1 MATKSFHPWRG
12 GAVAVLVGVFLAV
25 LLAVESPLPAR
36 DEAKATAL
44 PSDLAAIPSDA
55 VLLVSGRVATLWD
68 SDLAKPVRRR
78 MAKEVGEGAQE
89 FQKFFG
95 VPLEQAER
103 LSMVIM
109 DPPPARE
116 EPLFLLHTAKP
127 YDKDKV
133 LAAAKTTNK
142 VMYKDKVIYAGD
154 KGMSIYPLD
163 NRTLVYG
170 AKNSLSA
177 CIDRAAP
184 KGEGNLGGAIRQAAG
199 NHAAVIGLNVKA
211 FNDAVGAQLPGEV
224 EPFKPLLEALGG
236 TITVDFSTI
245 RGSTVGHATLS
256 MNFAAEKDAAAALK
270 PLNTGL
276 EMARAALDQGI
287 TELGKNKEMTQV
299 VDLLQL
305 VQDALK
311 AAKVEQEGK
320 ALRASASLK
329 VDAAKA
335 AVLVLEAVQKT
346 RGAAARAQAQNNL
359 KQIGLALHNYHDTMN
374 SFPPQATY
382 DKNGK
387 PMLSW
392 RVFILPYIEQQ
403 ELYKQFHL
411 DEPWD
416 SEHNK
421 KLLAQMPKVY
431 ASPADEKSAK
441 EHSTHFQGF
450 FGKGAFFEG
459 KKGIS
464 IASITDGTSNTLMI
478 VEATKAVPW
487 SKPEDIPFDPAKEL
501 PKLGLPGAQGFQA
514 GFCDGSVRFI
524 SNTIKP
530 QTLKSL
536 ITRDGGEVVDSNDF

>member
-1 MATKSFHPWRG
+1 MATKWSTPWRG
-12 GAVAVLVGVFLAV
+12 GAAAALVGVFLAA
-25 LLAVESPLPAR
+25 LLTVESPLPAR
-36 DEAKATAL
+36 DDAKAAAL
-44 PSDLAAIPSDA
+44 PGDLAAIPSDA

-68 SDLAKPVRRR
+68 SDLVKPVRRQ
-78 MAKEVGEGAQE
+78 MAKEVEEGAQQFE
-89 FQKFFG
+89 KFFG

-109 DPPPARE
+109 DPPPSRE

-133 LAAAKTTNK
+133 LAAVKKTEK
-142 VMYKDKVIYAGD
+142 VTYKDKVIYAGD
-154 KGMSIYPLD
+154 KGMAIYPLD
-163 NRTLVYG
+163 DRTLVYG
-170 AKNSLSA
+170 VKNALSA
-177 CIDRAAP
+177 WIDHPAP
-184 KGEGNLGGAIRQAAG
+184 KEEGNLAGAIRQAAG

-224 EPFKPLLEALGG
+224 EPFKPLLEAQAG
-236 TITVDFSTI
+236 TITVDFSAI
-245 RGSTVGHATLS
+245 RGATVGHASLS
-256 MNFAAEKDAAAALK
+256 MNFATEKDAAAALK
-270 PLNTGL
+270 PLNNGL
-276 EMARAALDQGI
+276 ELAQGALDQGI
-287 TELGKNKEMTQV
+287 TELGKNKEMTKV
-299 VDLLQL
+299 VDLLQI

-311 AAKVEQEGK
+311 AAKVQHEGK
-320 ALRASASLK
+320 TLRASAAIKIDSTKSAL
-329 VDAAKA
+329 
-335 AVLVLEAVQKT
+335 LVLEAVQKA
-346 RGAAARAQAQNNL
+346 RQSAARAQAQNNL
-359 KQIGLALHNYHDTMN
+359 KQIGIALHNYHDTIG

-392 RVFILPYIEQQ
+392 RVFILPYIEQDN
-403 ELYKQFHL
+403 LYKQFHL

-431 ASPADEKSAK
+431 ASPADEKSVK
-441 EHSTHFQGF
+441 DHLTHYQGF

-459 KKGIS
+459 KKGLR
-464 IASITDGTSNTLMI
+464 IADFTDGTSNTLMI
-478 VEATKAVPW
+478 VEASKAVPW

-514 GFCDGSVRFI
+514 GMCDGSVRFI
-524 SNTIKP
+524 SHTIKP

-536 ITRDGGEVVDSNDF
+536 ITRDGGEVIDFNDL

>member
-12 GAVAVLVGVFLAV
+12 GAAAALVGVFLAA
-25 LLAVESPLPAR
+25 LLTVESPLPAR
-36 DEAKATAL
+36 DEAKAAAL
-44 PSDLAAIPSDA
+44 PADLAAIPSDA

-68 SDLAKPVRRR
+68 SDLIKPVRRQ

-89 FQKFFG
+89 FEKFFG

-133 LAAAKTTNK
+133 LATAKKTEK

-154 KGMSIYPLD
+154 KGMSIYSLD
-163 NRTLVYG
+163 ERTLVYG

-177 CIDRAAP
+177 WIDHPAP
-184 KGEGNLGGAIRQAAG
+184 KGEGNLAGAIRQAAG

-224 EPFKPLLEALGG
+224 EPFKPLLEALAG
-236 TITVDFSTI
+236 TITVDYSAI
-245 RGSTVGHATLS
+245 RGATVGHVALS
-256 MNFAAEKDAAAALK
+256 MNFASEKDAAAALK
-270 PLNTGL
+270 PLNNGL
-276 EMARAALDQGI
+276 ELARGALDQGI
-287 TELGKNKEMTQV
+287 TELGKNKEMARV
-299 VDLLQL
+299 VDLLEL
-305 VQDALK
+305 VQGALK

-320 ALRASASLK
+320 TLSASASLK
-329 VDAAKA
+329 IDSAKTGL
-335 AVLVLEAVQKT
+335 LVLEAVQKT
-346 RGAAARAQAQNNL
+346 RGAAARMQVQNNL
-359 KQIGLALHNYHDTMN
+359 KQIGLALHNYHDVN
-374 SFPPQATY
+374 GAFPPQATY

-387 PMLSW
+387 PLLSW
-392 RVFILPYIEQQ
+392 RVFILPYIEQDN
-403 ELYKQFHL
+403 LYKQFHL

-431 ASPADEKSAK
+431 ASPADEKSL
-441 EHSTHFQGF
+441 EDHLTHYQGF

-459 KKGIS
+459 KKGIK
-464 IASITDGTSNTLMI
+464 ITDITDGTSNTLMI
-478 VEATKAVPW
+478 VEASKAVPW

-524 SNTIKP
+524 SHTIKP
-530 QTLKSL
+530 QTLRSL
-536 ITRDGGEVVDSNDF
+536 ITRAGGEVVDFNDF